1 MSKQSNQKEEIS
13 VKKKGETTWGD
24 YFCSADLEILLAGL
38 NRLADEPVEEGWSEQ
53 YSLIL
58 MKMRGLLLLALEE
71 QIGTPL
77 ISSWVW
83 KGWKDADGTR
93 WSDRTYTARNKEKRE
108 GNSDI
113 PNVVLQQI
121 NYIPQET
128 RKEK

>member
-58 MKMRGLLLLALEE
+58 MKMRGLYTMKRRKPQWTHLLLLPHHRL
-71 QIGTPL
+71 TPQ
-77 ISSWVW
+77 S
-83 KGWKDADGTR
+83 
-93 WSDRTYTARNKEKRE
+93 NK
-108 GNSDI
+108 I
-113 PNVVLQQI
+113 FP
-121 NYIPQET
+121 PAT
-128 RKEK
+128 